1 MDHTKYN
8 FGLLTIPLYIS
19 TCVWFI
25 CTFIKSSIKN
35 EIVFLVYIKSDTL
48 ATRYCM
54 LVYSVSFDASEISE
68 RFNYLVT

>member
-1 MDHTKYN
+1 MDHTRYN
-8 FGLLTIPLYIS
+8 VGLLTIPLYYF
-19 TCVWFI
+19 CVWFI

-35 EIVFLVYIKSDTL
+35 EIVFLVYIKRDAL
-48 ATRYCM
+48 ATTYDM